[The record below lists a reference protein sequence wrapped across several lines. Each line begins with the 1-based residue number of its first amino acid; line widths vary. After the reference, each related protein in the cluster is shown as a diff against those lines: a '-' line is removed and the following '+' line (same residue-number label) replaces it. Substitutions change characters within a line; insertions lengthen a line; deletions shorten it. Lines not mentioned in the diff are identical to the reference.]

1 MFVGRS
7 RVQLLRVAASLV
19 AAAFLVACAG
29 QAGAGGLMM
38 PAGNAAAIA
47 GSGNTIVRIH
57 VPPSYAP
64 ASAPTGNLPVV
75 SPPLTSTV
83 PGAAAGASTG
93 SLSASV
99 PAAPAASS
107 GAQTLAINVTGPM
120 SISQTV
126 AIGPNANGCTPSAG
140 GTLCQASLQ
149 LAAGSY
155 TGTIAPYASGGS
167 AAASALAPPSAIAFT
182 VAPGANTVVNLTM
195 NAVPAEL
202 AIVPASLMSGVNA
215 QGGIDLYGAGK
226 HALLVEL
233 LDANNNVIVGGAP
246 ASFSISPSG
255 GSLPLTVSQ
264 TGTIAPNLFYVT
276 APASAGTNTATL
288 RATVAYLGATNPC
301 AQGGA
306 ECSGTTRVDVRQILA
321 VANSNV
327 NTVTLYVNGQSL
339 PLATLQSAIADPQ
352 ALIFDALG
360 DLFIAN
366 QPGSVSEYAAP
377 YAGVTPTIIN
387 NGVNHPQ
394 GLAID
399 AHGNLFVAN
408 GNGSNTVTLYAPPYT
423 GSPST
428 TIVTGINDPVG
439 VALDGA
445 ADLFVANAAADT
457 VTEYAPPYNRP
468 PTTIS
473 KGLNAP
479 NSLALDGRGNLF
491 VTNLNS
497 TPNSVVE
504 YAPPFSNASLPVAT
518 ITNGVNEQGSI
529 GLSTS
534 ANLFIPNQGAN
545 TVTEYIAPY
554 TNTPTTIV
562 GGQSQPV
569 ALAID
574 ALNNLYVA
582 NYGNN
587 SVTEYPPPYAAAQW
601 TTISNGV
608 SAPQALALS
617 PPTSVSGALVP

>member
-1 MFVGRS
+1 MFVGKS
-7 RVQLLRVAASLV
+7 RVQLLRAAASPV

-29 QAGAGGLMM
+29 QGGAGGLMM
-38 PAGNAAAIA
+38 PAGNSAASN

-57 VPPSYAP
+57 VPPGYAA
-64 ASAPTGNLPVV
+64 ASGPTGNAPVA
-75 SPPLTSTV
+75 SPPMMSTV
-83 PGAAAGASTG
+83 PGAAAGSASSG
-93 SLSASV
+93 SLSAPV
-99 PAAPAASS
+99 PAAPAAS

-120 SISQTV
+120 SISQAV
-126 AIGPNANGCTPSAG
+126 AIGPNATGCSPSAG
-140 GTLCQASLQ
+140 GTLCQANLQ

-155 TGTIAPYASGGS
+155 TGTIAPYASGSS
-167 AAASALAPPSAIAFT
+167 AAASELAPPSAIAFT
-182 VAPGANTVVNLTM
+182 VAPGANTVVNLTLS
-195 NAVPAEL
+195 AVPAEL
-202 AIVPASLMSGVNA
+202 AIVPASLMSGVNS

-233 LDANNNVIVGGAP
+233 LDANNNVIIGGAP

-255 GSLPLTVSQ
+255 GSLPLAVSQ
-264 TGTIAPNLFYVT
+264 TATIAPNLFYVT
-276 APASAGTNTATL
+276 APASAGTSTATL
-288 RATVAYLGATNPC
+288 RATVTYLGAANPC

-306 ECSGTTRVDVRQILA
+306 ECSSTTRVDVRQILA

-327 NTVTLYVNGQSL
+327 NTVTLYVNGQSA
-339 PLATLQSAIADPQ
+339 PLTTLQSAVADPQ

-366 QPGSVSEYAAP
+366 QPGSISEYAPP
-377 YAGVTPTIIN
+377 YAGVSPTIIN
-387 NGVNHPQ
+387 NSINHPQ
-394 GLAID
+394 ALAID

-408 GNGSNTVTLYAPPYT
+408 GNGSNTITLYAPPYT
-423 GSPST
+423 GGPST
-428 TIVTGINDPVG
+428 SIVTGINDPVG

-445 ADLFVANAAADT
+445 TDLFVANAAADT
-457 VTEYAPPYNRP
+457 VTEYAPPYNRGL
-468 PTTIS
+468 TTIS

-491 VTNLNS
+491 VTNLNA

-504 YAPPFSNASLPVAT
+504 YTPPFSNASVPVAT

-534 ANLFIPNQGAN
+534 ANLFVPNQGAN

-554 TNTPTTIV
+554 TGTPTTIV

-587 SVTEYPPPYAAAQW
+587 SVTEYPPPYVAAQW
-601 TTISNGV
+601 ATISNGV

-617 PPTSVSGALVP
+617 PPTSVSAALVP

>member
-7 RVQLLRVAASLV
+7 QVQLLRAAASLV
-19 AAAFLVACAG
+19 AAAFFVACAG
-29 QAGAGGLMM
+29 QGGAGGLMM
-38 PAGNAAAIA
+38 PAGNSAASN

-57 VPPSYAP
+57 VPPGYAP
-64 ASAPTGNLPVV
+64 ASAPTGNAPVEG
-75 SPPLTSTV
+75 PPLTTV
-83 PGAAAGASTG
+83 PGAAAGSASSG
-93 SLSASV
+93 SLSAPV
-99 PAAPAASS
+99 PAAPAGS
-107 GAQTLAINVTGPM
+107 GAQTLAINVSGPM

-126 AIGPNANGCTPSAG
+126 AIGPNANGCSPSAG

-155 TGTIAPYASGGS
+155 TGTIAPYASGSS
-167 AAASALAPPSAIAFT
+167 AAAGELAPPSGIAFT
-182 VAPGANTVVNLTM
+182 VAAGANTVVNLTL

-233 LDANNNVIVGGAP
+233 LDANNNVIIGGSP
-246 ASFSISPSG
+246 ANFSISPSG
-255 GSLPLTVSQ
+255 GSLPLAVSQ
-264 TGTIAPNLFYVT
+264 TPAIAPNLFYVT

-288 RATVAYLGATNPC
+288 RATVTYLGAANPC

-327 NTVTLYVNGQSL
+327 NTVSLYVNGQSV
-339 PLATLQSAIADPQ
+339 PLATLQSAVADPQ

-360 DLFIAN
+360 DLFVAN
-366 QPGSVSEYAAP
+366 QPGSVSEYAPP

-387 NGVNHPQ
+387 NGINHPQ
-394 GLAID
+394 ALAID

-408 GNGSNTVTLYAPPYT
+408 GNGSNTITLYAPPYT
-423 GSPST
+423 GGPST
-428 TIVTGINDPVG
+428 SIVTGINDPVG
-439 VALDGA
+439 VALDGS

-457 VTEYAPPYNRP
+457 VTEYAPPYSRG

-534 ANLFIPNQGAN
+534 ANLFVPNQGAN

-554 TNTPTTIV
+554 TSAPTTIV

-617 PPTSVSGALVP
+617 PPTSVSAGLVP

>member
-7 RVQLLRVAASLV
+7 REQLMRVAGSLL
-19 AAAFLVACAG
+19 AAGFLVACAG
-29 QAGAGGLMM
+29 QGGSSGSLM
-38 PAGNAAAIA
+38 PAGSSVAIT

-57 VPPSYAP
+57 LPLGYSGAIP
-64 ASAPTGNLPVV
+64 PTGNAPVGG
-75 SPPLTSTV
+75 PPLGSTI
-83 PGAAAGASTG
+83 PGAAFPPAPTAPG
-93 SLSASV
+93 
-99 PAAPAASS
+99 PAAPAPSA
-107 GAQTLAINVTGPM
+107 AQTLAINVTGPM

-126 AIGPNANGCTPSAG
+126 AIGPNSNGCSPASG
-140 GTLCQASLQ
+140 GTLCQATLQ

-155 TGTIAPYASGGS
+155 TGTIAAYASGGS
-167 AAASALAPPSAIAFT
+167 SSLGPPSAIAFT
-182 VAPGANTVVNLTM
+182 VAPGANTVVNLTL

-226 HALLVEL
+226 HALLVQL
-233 LDANNNVIVGGAP
+233 LDANNNVIIGGPP
-246 ASFSISPSG
+246 ATFSISPAG
-255 GSLPLTVSQ
+255 GALPLTVSQ

-276 APASAGTNTATL
+276 APASAGTNMAIL
-288 RATVAYLGATNPC
+288 RATVTYLGPANLC

-306 ECSGTTRVDVRQILA
+306 ECAGTTRVDVRQILA
-321 VANSNV
+321 VANSSA

-339 PLATLQSAIADPQ
+339 PLVTIQGAVANPQ

-360 DLFIAN
+360 DLFVAN
-366 QPGSVSEYAAP
+366 QPGSVSVYAPP
-377 YAGVTPTIIN
+377 YAGVTPTTIN
-387 NGVNHPQ
+387 NSINHPQ
-394 GLAID
+394 ALAID

-408 GNGSNTVTLYAPPYT
+408 GNGSNTITEYSPPYT

-428 TIVTGINDPVG
+428 SIVMGVNDPVSL
-439 VALDGA
+439 ALDST
-445 ADLFVANAAADT
+445 ADLFAADAAADT
-457 VTEYAPPYNRP
+457 VTEYAPPYNRAP
-468 PTTIS
+468 ITIS

-479 NSLALDGRGNLF
+479 NSLALDGHGNLF

-504 YAPPFSNASLPVAT
+504 FAPPFSNASVPVAT

-529 GLSTS
+529 GLSTL
-534 ANLFIPNQGAN
+534 ANLFVPNQGAN

-554 TNTPTTIV
+554 TGAPTTIV

-574 ALNNLYVA
+574 AFNNLYVA

-587 SVTEYPPPYAAAQW
+587 TVTEYAPPYVAAQW
-601 TTISNGV
+601 TTIANGV

-617 PPTSVSGALVP
+617 PPTSVSGSLVP